1 MFYQSLPIWLDAL
14 IQFTNDYHWFA
25 NASLIIA
32 LVNSSPLVA
41 HVLPI
46 TNLPMALGNLPIAA
60 NGLLLVPIGNN
71 MQDSEMEP
79 ILVCLVKP
87 VCACWKNLI
96 SREMIRV

>member
-25 NASLIIA
+25 NTSLIIA
-32 LVNSSPLVA
+32 LVNSFPLVA